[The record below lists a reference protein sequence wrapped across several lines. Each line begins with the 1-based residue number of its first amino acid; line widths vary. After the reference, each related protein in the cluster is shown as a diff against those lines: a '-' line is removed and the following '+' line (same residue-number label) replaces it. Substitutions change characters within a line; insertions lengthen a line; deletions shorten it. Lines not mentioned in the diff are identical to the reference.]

1 MGECGP
7 RLEIPGNNLYTVAY
21 SRRNTRH
28 NRNMGG
34 GGGERRE
41 EEGDESHTASQRFY
55 ELQQT
60 DVSGEVAVR

>member
-1 MGECGP
+1 MGGNGGVGEGECGP

-34 GGGERRE
+34 GWGGEK
-41 EEGDESHTASQRFY
+41 G
-55 ELQQT
+55 
-60 DVSGEVAVR
+60 GGGG